1 MTSVT
6 TSTENPSTPKTDGRP
21 CLEHRRGSM
30 NAVAAI
36 WAVLR
41 RELGARIPTSGYV
54 WSTLIFAAV
63 AFASPYL
70 TSIGGSDDE
79 PVRIAVTSEGR
90 QLTETLEAGGIEVE
104 ITAAQQDAE
113 ALLREE
119 SVDAV
124 LMRAGTGIEG
134 WTLLGDTSIS
144 PASLDAV
151 QSAITTQRLI
161 EVAQDAGVSPDE
173 FSVAAEQSTVRTE
186 LLDPDGGDLPEILF
200 ALGSGAVI
208 VFVILL
214 WGATMASDVAQE
226 KATRVVEIIIAT
238 IKPWQLLT
246 GKIFAI
252 TIVGLLQVA
261 IALAAAYAGL
271 ELFADGIDLSFL
283 SPQVLTAGLIAVLI
297 GVPLLAMLMAAMAAR
312 VEHAD
317 DLGTA
322 TQPVYLLLMAPF
334 AAAVFA
340 VFRAPDGL
348 VMQVLSLAPVTNLFA
363 MPARIAQTDVPV
375 WELGASAVMALLAF
389 ATSVVIAGRIYS
401 GSILRAGGPVSLR
414 QSLAVQ

>member
-1 MTSVT
+1 MTTPTETTSVPT
-6 TSTENPSTPKTDGRP
+6 TDDRP
-21 CLEHRRGSM
+21 RLEHRRGSM
-30 NAVAAI
+30 NAIAAV

-54 WSTLIFAAV
+54 WSSLIFAAF

-70 TSIGGSDDE
+70 TSLGGSDDGT
-79 PVRIAVTSEGR
+79 VRVAVTSEGQ
-90 QLTETLEAGGIEVE
+90 QLTETLHANGIDVE
-104 ITAAQQDAE
+104 TTSSQHDAK
-113 ALLREE
+113 ALLRNEN
-119 SVDAV
+119 VDAV
-124 LMRAGTGIEG
+124 LVRAAAGAEG

-151 QSAITTQRLI
+151 QSAVTTWQLTA
-161 EVAQDAGVSPDE
+161 VARDAGVSSNE
-173 FSVAAEQSTVRTE
+173 LAVAAEQSTVRPE
-186 LLDPDGGDLPEILF
+186 LLDPDGDNMPEILF

-214 WGATMASDVAQE
+214 WGATMAADVTQE

-238 IKPWQLLT
+238 ITPWQLLT
-246 GKIFAI
+246 GKVFAI

-261 IALAAAYAGL
+261 IALAAVYAGL
-271 ELFADGIDLSFL
+271 ELFADGLGLSFL
-283 SPQVLTAGLIAVLI
+283 SPHVLTAGIIAVVI

-348 VMQVLSLAPVTNLFA
+348 AMQILSLAPVTNLFA
-363 MPARIAQTDVPV
+363 MPARIATETVPA
-375 WELGASAVMALLAF
+375 WELGTSAAMALLAF
-389 ATSVVIAGRIYS
+389 AASVFIAGRIYS
-401 GSILRAGGPVSLR
+401 GSILRAGGTVSLR
-414 QSLAVQ
+414 QSLASQ